1 MFIPI
6 IVETANNTIHVV
18 KLFPVHPSNF
28 DLIRFVVTINILD
41 ERDM

>member
-1 MFIPI
+1 MFIPL
-6 IVETANNTIHVV
+6 IVETANNIIHVV
-18 KLFPVHPSNF
+18 KLFHVHASDF